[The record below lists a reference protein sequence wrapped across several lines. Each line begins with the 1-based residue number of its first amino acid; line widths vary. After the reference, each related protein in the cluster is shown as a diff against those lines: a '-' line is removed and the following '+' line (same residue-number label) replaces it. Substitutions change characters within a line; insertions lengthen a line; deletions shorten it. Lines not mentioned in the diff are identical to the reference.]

1 LFVSICPQI
10 FINLLFTYVKGST
23 SFGIFVNTD
32 RNIPE
37 LRPSSELAVE
47 GDLGTRPPYT
57 KLGVFMDVTLL
68 TWALVVGAII
78 ALIVVD
84 LLTVS
89 RKPHDVMFKEAA
101 IWSIFYIS
109 VAIAFG
115 VWVWQTAGS
124 QFGTEYFAAYLVE
137 KSLSVDNLFVFI
149 IILAQFKVPSIYHQR
164 VLMFGVI
171 LALVLRAIFI
181 AVGAAA
187 LAAFSFTFV
196 IFGAILIWTGV
207 GLFKH
212 WDEDPSPEDN
222 KLVKLIRK
230 RIAMTDEYDG
240 SKIFTRVNGKRIATP
255 MFLVMIAIA
264 STDLLFALDSIPATF
279 GVTQEPFL
287 VFAANAFALL
297 GLRALYFLLKGLLDK
312 LIYLSLGL
320 SIILMFIGVKLIMT
334 YVHEIWYEVPKI
346 PTVVSL
352 MVIGLILIVSTVAS
366 LIKVKKDPSATAHP
380 GRITGGE

>member
-1 LFVSICPQI
+1 M
-10 FINLLFTYVKGST
+10 N
-23 SFGIFVNTD
+23 
-32 RNIPE
+32 
-37 LRPSSELAVE
+37 
-47 GDLGTRPPYT
+47 
-57 KLGVFMDVTLL
+57 VTLT
-68 TWALVVGAII
+68 TWSLVIGLILALVVF
-78 ALIVVD
+78 D

-89 RKPHDVMFKEAA
+89 RKPHEVKFKEAA
-101 IWSIFYIS
+101 TWSIFYI
-109 VAIAFG
+109 AIAIGFG

-164 VLMFGVI
+164 VLMFGVL
-171 LALVLRAIFI
+171 LALVLRGIFI

-196 IFGAILIWTGV
+196 IFGAILIWTGI

-212 WDEDPSPEDN
+212 WNEDPSPEDN
-222 KLVKLIRK
+222 FLVKFIRK
-230 RIAMTDEYDG
+230 RIAMSDEFDG
-240 SKIFTRVNGKRIATP
+240 SKAFTKVNGKRIATP
-255 MFLVMIAIA
+255 MFTVMIAIA

-312 LIYLSLGL
+312 LVYLSLGL
-320 SIILMFIGVKLIMT
+320 SFILIFIGVKLILT
-334 YVHEIWYEVPKI
+334 YVHEVWSEVPKI
-346 PTVVSL
+346 PTLASL
-352 MVIGLILIVSTVAS
+352 SVIGLILVVSTVAS
-366 LIKVKKDPSATAHP
+366 LIKVKRDPSAQAHA
-380 GRITGGE
+380 GRITASGEEK

>member
-1 LFVSICPQI
+1 M
-10 FINLLFTYVKGST
+10 N
-23 SFGIFVNTD
+23 
-32 RNIPE
+32 
-37 LRPSSELAVE
+37 
-47 GDLGTRPPYT
+47 
-57 KLGVFMDVTLL
+57 VTLL
-68 TWALVVGAII
+68 TWAVVVGII
-78 ALIVVD
+78 LALIVID

-89 RKPHDVMFKEAA
+89 RKPHEVMFKEAS

-109 VAIAFG
+109 VAVIFG
-115 VWVWQTAGS
+115 VWVWQSSGS

-149 IILAQFKVPSIYHQR
+149 IILAQFQVPSIFHQR
-164 VLMFGVI
+164 VLMFGVV

-222 KLVKLIRK
+222 FLVRTVRK
-230 RIAMTDEYDG
+230 RIAMTDSFDG
-240 SKIFTRVNGKRIATP
+240 SKVFTRVSGKRVATP
-255 MFLVMIAIA
+255 MFLVLLAIA

-312 LIYLSLGL
+312 LVYLSLGL
-320 SIILMFIGVKLIMT
+320 SVILMFIGVKLIMT
-334 YVHEIWYEVPKI
+334 YLHETWSEIPKI
-346 PTVVSL
+346 PTLMSL
-352 MVIGLILIVSTVAS
+352 AVIGAILVVSTVAS
-366 LIKVKKDPSATAHP
+366 LIKVKKDPTVHAHAGRVTSGHDSDKSAS
-380 GRITGGE
+380 

>member
-1 LFVSICPQI
+1 M
-10 FINLLFTYVKGST
+10 N
-23 SFGIFVNTD
+23 
-32 RNIPE
+32 
-37 LRPSSELAVE
+37 
-47 GDLGTRPPYT
+47 
-57 KLGVFMDVTLL
+57 VTLL
-68 TWALVVGAII
+68 TWAIVVGAIL
-78 ALIVVD
+78 ALIVID

-89 RKPHDVMFKEAA
+89 KKPHDVMFKEAT
-101 IWSIFYIS
+101 IWSLFYIGI
-109 VAIAFG
+109 AIAFG

-124 QFGTEYFAAYLVE
+124 QYGTEYFAAYLVE

-164 VLMFGVI
+164 VLMFGVV

-212 WDEDPSPEDN
+212 WDEDPTPEDN
-222 KLVKLIRK
+222 FLVKLIR
-230 RIAMTDEYDG
+230 RRVPMTDEFDG
-240 SKIFTRVNGKRIATP
+240 SKAFTKVNGKRIATP
-255 MFLVMIAIA
+255 MFTVLIAIA

-320 SIILMFIGVKLIMT
+320 SFILMFIGVKLILLFF
-334 YVHEIWYEVPKI
+334 HEIWVEIPKI
-346 PTVVSL
+346 PTLTSL
-352 MVIGLILIVSTVAS
+352 AVIGLILLVSTIAS
-366 LIKVKKDPSATAHP
+366 LIKSKKDPTAHAHA
-380 GRITGGE
+380 GRVTAAPKKNSGSKGEGKAPEKQ

>member
-1 LFVSICPQI
+1 MRE
-10 FINLLFTYVKGST
+10 T
-23 SFGIFVNTD
+23 
-32 RNIPE
+32 
-37 LRPSSELAVE
+37 LAPGPFNE
-47 GDLGTRPPYT
+47 I
-57 KLGVFMDVTLL
+57 GVLMDVTLL
-68 TWALVVGAII
+68 TWSIVVAAIILLVVI
-78 ALIVVD
+78 D

-89 RKPHDVMFKEAA
+89 RKAHDVLFKEAA
-101 IWSIFYIS
+101 AMSIFYIA
-109 VAIAFG
+109 VAVGFG
-115 VWVWQTAGS
+115 IWVWQTAGS
-124 QFGTEYFAAYLVE
+124 VYGTEYFAAYLVE

-149 IILAQFKVPSIYHQR
+149 IILAQFKVPSIFHQR

-222 KLVKLIRK
+222 AFVKQIRK

-240 SKIFTRVNGKRIATP
+240 PKIFTRVNGKRLATP
-255 MFLVMIAIA
+255 MFLVMVAIA

-312 LIYLSLGL
+312 LVYLSLGL
-320 SIILMFIGVKLIMT
+320 SVILMFIGIKLIMT
-334 YVHEIWYEVPKI
+334 YLHEIWYEVPKI
-346 PTVVSL
+346 PTLVSL
-352 MVIGLILIVSTVAS
+352 SVIALILIVSTIAS
-366 LIKVKKDPSATAHP
+366 MIKVKRDPTAQAHA
-380 GRITGGE
+380 GRISNAKPDRKRSNEEK

>member
-1 LFVSICPQI
+1 
-10 FINLLFTYVKGST
+10 
-23 SFGIFVNTD
+23 
-32 RNIPE
+32 
-37 LRPSSELAVE
+37 
-47 GDLGTRPPYT
+47 
-57 KLGVFMDVTLL
+57 MDVTLL
-68 TWALVVGAII
+68 AWALVIGLIT

-89 RKPHDVMFKEAA
+89 SKPHDVMFKEAA
-101 IWSIFYIS
+101 IGSILYIG

-115 VWVWQTAGS
+115 IWVWQTAGS
-124 QFGTEYFAAYLVE
+124 QYGTEYFAAYLVE

-149 IILAQFKVPSIYHQR
+149 IILTQFKVPSIFHQR

-222 KLVKLIRK
+222 VLVRTIRK

-240 SKIFTRVNGKRIATP
+240 PKIFTRLNGKRVATP
-255 MFLVMIAIA
+255 MFIVMVAIA

-312 LIYLSLGL
+312 LVYLSLGL
-320 SIILMFIGVKLIMT
+320 SAILMFIGVKLIMT
-334 YVHEIWYEVPKI
+334 YLHEEFAQIPKI
-346 PTVVSL
+346 PTLLSL
-352 MVIGLILIVSTVAS
+352 AVIGAILVISTVAS
-366 LIKVKKDPSATAHP
+366 FIKVKRDPEAHAHAGRVTAAKKPHA
-380 GRITGGE
+380 GEKGHTHNP

>member
-1 LFVSICPQI
+1 LALGPFNEIGVS
-10 FINLLFTYVKGST
+10 
-23 SFGIFVNTD
+23 
-32 RNIPE
+32 
-37 LRPSSELAVE
+37 
-47 GDLGTRPPYT
+47 
-57 KLGVFMDVTLL
+57 MDVTLL
-68 TWALVVGAII
+68 TWSIVVAAIILLVVI
-78 ALIVVD
+78 D

-89 RKPHDVMFKEAA
+89 RKAHDVLFKEAA
-101 IWSIFYIS
+101 AMSIFYIA
-109 VAIAFG
+109 VAVGFG
-115 VWVWQTAGS
+115 MWVWQTAGS
-124 QFGTEYFAAYLVE
+124 VYGTEYFAAYLVE

-149 IILAQFKVPSIYHQR
+149 IILAQFKVPSIFHQR

-196 IFGAILIWTGV
+196 IFGAILIWTGI

-222 KLVKLIRK
+222 AFVKQIRK

-240 SKIFTRVNGKRIATP
+240 PKIFTRINGKRLATP
-255 MFLVMIAIA
+255 MFLVMVAIA

-312 LIYLSLGL
+312 LVYLSLGL
-320 SIILMFIGVKLIMT
+320 SVILMFIGVKLIMT
-334 YVHEIWYEVPKI
+334 YLHEIWYEVPKI
-346 PTVVSL
+346 PTLASL
-352 MVIGLILIVSTVAS
+352 SVIALILIVSTVAS
-366 LIKVKKDPSATAHP
+366 MIKVKRDPTAHAHA
-380 GRITGGE
+380 GRITASNEEK

>member
-1 LFVSICPQI
+1 MNVS
-10 FINLLFTYVKGST
+10 
-23 SFGIFVNTD
+23 
-32 RNIPE
+32 
-37 LRPSSELAVE
+37 
-47 GDLGTRPPYT
+47 
-57 KLGVFMDVTLL
+57 LL
-68 TWALVVGAII
+68 TWFVVIGAIL

-89 RKPHDVMFKEAA
+89 RKPHEVKFKEAA
-101 IWSIFYIS
+101 TWSIFYI
-109 VAIAFG
+109 AIAIGFG
-115 VWVWQTAGS
+115 VWVWQTSGS

-164 VLMFGVI
+164 VLMFGVL
-171 LALVLRAIFI
+171 LALALRAIFI

-212 WDEDPSPEDN
+212 WDEDPTPEDN
-222 KLVKLIRK
+222 ALVKLIRR
-230 RIAMTDEYDG
+230 RIAMTDEFDG
-240 SKIFTRVNGKRIATP
+240 PKIFTKVNGKRIATP
-255 MFLVMIAIA
+255 MFLVMIAIG

-320 SIILMFIGVKLIMT
+320 SFILMFIGVKLIMT
-334 YVHEIWYEVPKI
+334 YLHEVWYDVPKI
-346 PTVVSL
+346 PIAVSL
-352 MVIGLILIVSTVAS
+352 SIIALILVVSTVAS
-366 LIKVKKDPSATAHP
+366 LIKSKRDPSAHAHAGRVTSP
-380 GRITGGE
+380 GESGKHKHEEEK

>member
-1 LFVSICPQI
+1 
-10 FINLLFTYVKGST
+10 
-23 SFGIFVNTD
+23 
-32 RNIPE
+32 
-37 LRPSSELAVE
+37 
-47 GDLGTRPPYT
+47 
-57 KLGVFMDVTLL
+57 MDVTLL
-68 TWALVVGAII
+68 TWAIVVGAIL
-78 ALIVVD
+78 ALIIID
-84 LLTVS
+84 LLTIS
-89 RKPHDVMFKEAA
+89 RKPHDVMFKEAS
-101 IWSIFYIS
+101 IWSIFYIG

-124 QFGTEYFAAYLVE
+124 VYGTEYFAAYLVE

-164 VLMFGVI
+164 VLMFGVV

-187 LAAFSFTFV
+187 ITKFSFTFV

-212 WDEDPSPEDN
+212 WDEDPTPEDN
-222 KLVKLIRK
+222 VLVKIIRR
-230 RIAMTDEYDG
+230 RIPMTDEYDG
-240 SKIFTRVNGKRIATP
+240 SKVFTKVNSKKIATP
-255 MFLVMIAIA
+255 MLLVLIAIA

-320 SIILMFIGVKLIMT
+320 SIILMFIGVKLILL
-334 YVHEIWYEVPKI
+334 YLHEIWEQIPKI
-346 PTVVSL
+346 QTPTSLAVIGSILVVST
-352 MVIGLILIVSTVAS
+352 IAS
-366 LIKVKKDPSATAHP
+366 LIKSKNDPTAVAHAGRVTAAPKKKAQESDKK
-380 GRITGGE
+380 

>member
-1 LFVSICPQI
+1 
-10 FINLLFTYVKGST
+10 
-23 SFGIFVNTD
+23 
-32 RNIPE
+32 
-37 LRPSSELAVE
+37 
-47 GDLGTRPPYT
+47 
-57 KLGVFMDVTLL
+57 MDVTLL
-68 TWALVVGAII
+68 TWALVVGAIL

-101 IWSIFYIS
+101 IWSIFYIG

-149 IILAQFKVPSIYHQR
+149 IILAQFAVPSIYHQR

-222 KLVKLIRK
+222 KLVKIIRK

-240 SKIFTRVNGKRIATP
+240 SKIFTRQNGKRIATP

-346 PTVVSL
+346 PTLVSL
-352 MVIGLILIVSTVAS
+352 AVIALILIVSTVAS
-366 LIKVKKDPSATAHP
+366 LMKVKKDPSATAHP

>member
-1 LFVSICPQI
+1 
-10 FINLLFTYVKGST
+10 
-23 SFGIFVNTD
+23 
-32 RNIPE
+32 
-37 LRPSSELAVE
+37 
-47 GDLGTRPPYT
+47 
-57 KLGVFMDVTLL
+57 MDVTLL
-68 TWALVVGAII
+68 TWAVVIGLIT

-101 IWSIFYIS
+101 IWSIFYIG

-115 VWVWQTAGS
+115 VWVWQSAGS

-149 IILAQFKVPSIYHQR
+149 IILAQFKVPSIFHQR

-222 KLVKLIRK
+222 AMVRTIRK

-240 SKIFTRVNGKRIATP
+240 SKIFTRQNGKRIATP

-312 LIYLSLGL
+312 LVYLSLGL
-320 SIILMFIGVKLIMT
+320 SVILMFIGVKLILT
-334 YVHEIWYEVPKI
+334 YLHETWTEIPKI
-346 PTVVSL
+346 PTVGSL
-352 MVIGLILIVSTVAS
+352 AVISLILFVSTVAS
-366 LIKVKKDPSATAHP
+366 FIKVRKDPTAQAHAGRVTSGKHP
-380 GRITGGE
+380 EESH

>member
-1 LFVSICPQI
+1 M
-10 FINLLFTYVKGST
+10 N
-23 SFGIFVNTD
+23 
-32 RNIPE
+32 
-37 LRPSSELAVE
+37 
-47 GDLGTRPPYT
+47 
-57 KLGVFMDVTLL
+57 VTLT
-68 TWALVVGAII
+68 TWFVVIAAIL
-78 ALIVVD
+78 ALIVID

-89 RKPHDVMFKEAA
+89 RKPHEVKFKEAA
-101 IWSIFYIS
+101 GWSIFYIA
-109 VAIAFG
+109 VAIGFG
-115 VWVWQTAGS
+115 IWVWQTAGS
-124 QFGTEYFAAYLVE
+124 VYGTEYFAAYLVE

-149 IILAQFKVPSIYHQR
+149 IILTQFKVPSIYHQR
-164 VLMFGVI
+164 VLMFGVL
-171 LALVLRAIFI
+171 LALVLRGIFI

-222 KLVKLIRK
+222 FLVKVMRK
-230 RIAMTDEYDG
+230 RIAMTDEFHG
-240 SKIFTRVNGKRIATP
+240 SKTFIKIDGKRLATP
-255 MFLVMIAIA
+255 MFTVMIAIA

-320 SIILMFIGVKLIMT
+320 SIILMFIGVKLILV
-334 YVHEIWYEVPKI
+334 YLHEIWYEMPKI
-346 PTVVSL
+346 STPVSL
-352 MVIGLILIVSTVAS
+352 SVIGLILVISTVAS
-366 LIKVKKDPSATAHP
+366 LAKSKKDPTAIAHA
-380 GRITGGE
+380 GRITGSHEEK

>member
-1 LFVSICPQI
+1 M
-10 FINLLFTYVKGST
+10 N
-23 SFGIFVNTD
+23 
-32 RNIPE
+32 
-37 LRPSSELAVE
+37 
-47 GDLGTRPPYT
+47 
-57 KLGVFMDVTLL
+57 VTLL
-68 TWALVVGAII
+68 TWAVVVGII
-78 ALIVVD
+78 LALIVID

-89 RKPHDVMFKEAA
+89 RKPHEVMFKEAS

-109 VAIAFG
+109 VAVIFG
-115 VWVWQTAGS
+115 VWVWQSSGS

-149 IILAQFKVPSIYHQR
+149 IILAQFQVPSIFHQR
-164 VLMFGVI
+164 VLMFGVV

-222 KLVKLIRK
+222 FLVRTVRK
-230 RIAMTDEYDG
+230 RIDMTDSFDG
-240 SKIFTRVNGKRIATP
+240 SKVFTRVNGKRVATP
-255 MFLVMIAIA
+255 MFLVLLAIA

-312 LIYLSLGL
+312 LVYLSLGL
-320 SIILMFIGVKLIMT
+320 SVILMFIGVKLIMT
-334 YVHEIWYEVPKI
+334 YLHETWSEIPKI
-346 PTVVSL
+346 PTLMSL
-352 MVIGLILIVSTVAS
+352 AVIGAILVVSTVAS
-366 LIKVKKDPSATAHP
+366 LIKVKKDPTVHAHAGRVTSGHDSDKSAS
-380 GRITGGE
+380 

>member
-1 LFVSICPQI
+1 M
-10 FINLLFTYVKGST
+10 N
-23 SFGIFVNTD
+23 
-32 RNIPE
+32 
-37 LRPSSELAVE
+37 
-47 GDLGTRPPYT
+47 
-57 KLGVFMDVTLL
+57 VTFL
-68 TWALVVGAII
+68 TWAVVVGII
-78 ALIVVD
+78 LALIVID

-89 RKPHDVMFKEAA
+89 RKPHEVMFKEAS

-109 VAIAFG
+109 VAVIFG
-115 VWVWQTAGS
+115 VWVWQSSGS

-149 IILAQFKVPSIYHQR
+149 IILAQFQVPSIFHQR
-164 VLMFGVI
+164 VLMFGVV

-222 KLVKLIRK
+222 FLVRTVRK
-230 RIAMTDEYDG
+230 RIAMTDSFDG
-240 SKIFTRVNGKRIATP
+240 SKVFTRVNGKRVATP
-255 MFLVMIAIA
+255 MFLVLLAIA

-312 LIYLSLGL
+312 LVYLSLGL
-320 SIILMFIGVKLIMT
+320 SVILMFIGVKLIMT
-334 YVHEIWYEVPKI
+334 YLHETWSEIPKI
-346 PTVVSL
+346 PTLMSL
-352 MVIGLILIVSTVAS
+352 AVIGAILVVSTVAS
-366 LIKVKKDPSATAHP
+366 LIKVKKDPTVHAHAGRVTSGHDSDKSAS
-380 GRITGGE
+380 

>member
-1 LFVSICPQI
+1 MALGPFNEIGVS
-10 FINLLFTYVKGST
+10 
-23 SFGIFVNTD
+23 
-32 RNIPE
+32 
-37 LRPSSELAVE
+37 
-47 GDLGTRPPYT
+47 
-57 KLGVFMDVTLL
+57 MDVTLL
-68 TWALVVGAII
+68 TWSIVVAAIILLVVI
-78 ALIVVD
+78 D

-89 RKPHDVMFKEAA
+89 RKAHDVLFKEAA
-101 IWSIFYIS
+101 AMSIFYIA
-109 VAIAFG
+109 VAVGFG
-115 VWVWQTAGS
+115 IWVWQSAGS
-124 QFGTEYFAAYLVE
+124 VYGTEYFAAYLVE

-149 IILAQFKVPSIYHQR
+149 IILAQFKVPSIFHQR

-222 KLVKLIRK
+222 AFVKQIRK

-240 SKIFTRVNGKRIATP
+240 PKIFTRVNGKRLATP
-255 MFLVMIAIA
+255 MFLVMVAIA

-312 LIYLSLGL
+312 LVYLSLGL
-320 SIILMFIGVKLIMT
+320 SVILMFIGVKLIMT
-334 YVHEIWYEVPKI
+334 YLHEIWYEVPKI
-346 PTVVSL
+346 PTLASL
-352 MVIGLILIVSTVAS
+352 SVIALILIVSTIAS
-366 LIKVKKDPSATAHP
+366 MIKVKRDPTAQAHA
-380 GRITGGE
+380 GRITGSSEEK